1 MMDDDSTLNDT
12 ERKVRDYLS
21 VKLGTRAVV
30 LKVKQ
35 NGDRIEL
42 QILSPNYF
50 TWTADTLD
58 KVGAEIAELSK
69 CTLSVSLTT
78 WWPLKKFRRRTD

>member
-1 MMDDDSTLNDT
+1 MDDDLTLNDT

-58 KVGAEIAELSK
+58 KVGAEIA
-69 CTLSVSLTT
+69 
-78 WWPLKKFRRRTD
+78 